1 MGNNRRNK
9 KEATN
14 YQMEELQSNHMDWDK
29 KEQERIITTR
39 EKTSTLRMQTQKGP
53 TVKTKGTRA
62 TEMSHHH

>member
-1 MGNNRRNK
+1 
-9 KEATN
+9 
-14 YQMEELQSNHMDWDK
+14 MEELQSNHMDWDK